1 MNSAELRTVQFI
13 RKLNE
18 QVLIKA
24 TSFGGTLL
32 GSTVNWYD
40 GLLTVKFEIQI
51 DGSSLGSPWK
61 I

>member
-1 MNSAELRTVQFI
+1 M
-13 RKLNE
+13 
-18 QVLIKA
+18 LIKA